1 MPKVAQL
8 PTSNGAPHENGAE
21 TRHAPRFQH
30 RFYAFLSYSHQDEAL
45 ADWLHHELEQ
55 FHVPRWLA
63 GKLTAA
69 GVVPKRLAP
78 VFRDRHELAA
88 ADDLGAEIKAAL
100 NASQFLVVLCSPTAA
115 KSRWVNAEIE
125 AFKRTR
131 PEGCVLAAIA
141 SGEPFASEIS
151 GRAEDECFPPA
162 LRKRFIRGRSSGK
175 RAEPLA
181 ADFRD
186 QGEGKRLAFLKLVAG
201 MLGVGLDDLVRRE
214 TTRRQLRLGYF
225 AAASLAGMA
234 VTSTLAVIAIQSRDA
249 ARDQRREAEG
259 LIGFMLGD
267 LRDKLEPIGKLDALD
282 GVGSR
287 VLAYYKKVGTTELS
301 DAALSQRSKA
311 LSLMAE
317 VANLRGDTDGAL
329 RLYQEAAAGT
339 EEAIRRAPDD
349 PQRLFDHAQ
358 NVFWI
363 GEIARQRGDSNG
375 AERSAR
381 AYQQLAGK
389 MVAADPNNM
398 KWRIEEQNSDAQLG
412 IVLMGQRRFAEA
424 SRQFDGA
431 LRTIEAVAAVDSK
444 KSEYQKSVAESLAWL
459 ADSEAAQGHL
469 ANALAERRRQIDLL
483 QRLMAQSDDVEYRQK
498 SIPARQG
505 LARLLAATG
514 DIAGGVG
521 ELRQGVR
528 DADKLTLTEPN
539 NMMWVEYAAS
549 ARIGLAKLLLA
560 SGNQG
565 EADSQA
571 AAACT
576 SVERLLGRD
585 ATAQYWRRLLRDC
598 LAVRAEIA
606 LKSGNAAAALP
617 MAERS
622 LDIARAT
629 TSLDKIADRFAVATA
644 WRLIGDSWRASGNGE
659 KARSAWES
667 GFAALPYGTPERPA
681 ELTERVMLLQRLDR
695 RDEAQQIAGT
705 LRAFGYRN
713 IDV

>member
-45 ADWLHHELEQ
+45 ADWLHQELEQ
-55 FHVPRWLA
+55 FHVPRSLA
-63 GKLTAA
+63 GRLTAA

-100 NASQFLVVLCSPTAA
+100 TSSQFLVVLCSPAA
-115 KSRWVNAEIE
+115 ARSRWVNAEIE

-141 SGEPFASEIS
+141 SGEPFASDMP
-151 GRAEDECFPPA
+151 GREGEECFPPA
-162 LRKRFIRGRSSGK
+162 LRQKFSRGRSSGK

-181 ADFRD
+181 ADFREE
-186 QGEGKRLAFLKLVAG
+186 GEGKRLAFLKLVAG

-214 TTRRQLRLGYF
+214 ATRRQRRLGYL
-225 AAASLAGMA
+225 AAASIAGMA
-234 VTSTLAVIAIQSRDA
+234 VTSTLAVVAIQSRDA

-287 VLAYYKKVGTTELS
+287 VLAYYQKLGTTDLT

-317 VANLRGDTDGAL
+317 VANLRGDIGGAS
-329 RLYQEAAAGT
+329 RLYREAAAGT
-339 EEAIRRAPDD
+339 EEAVRRAPGD

-363 GEIARQRGDSNG
+363 GEIARQRGDRAG
-375 AERSAR
+375 AESSAR
-381 AYQQLAGK
+381 EYQRLATR

-398 KWRIEEQNSDAQLG
+398 KWRIEVQNADAQLG

-424 SRQFDGA
+424 SQQFKGA
-431 LRTIEAVAAVDSK
+431 LRTIEAVAAVDPKNSG
-444 KSEYQKSVAESLAWL
+444 YQKSVAESLAWL

-469 ANALAERRRQIDLL
+469 SEALAERRRQINLL
-483 QRLMAQSDDVEYRQK
+483 RQLVSINDDVEYRQK
-498 SIPARQG
+498 LIPARQG
-505 LARLLAATG
+505 LGRLLAATG
-514 DIAGGVG
+514 DFTGGVA
-521 ELRQGVR
+521 ELRQGVEE
-528 DADKLTLTEPN
+528 AEQLIPTEPN
-539 NMMWVEYAAS
+539 NTKWIEFAAS
-549 ARIGLAKLLLA
+549 AKIGLAEQLLA
-560 SGNQG
+560 SGG
-565 EADSQA
+565 EDEAESQA
-571 AAACT
+571 ASACA
-576 SVERLLGRD
+576 SIDQLLVHD
-585 ATAQYWRRLLRDC
+585 THAQYWRRLLRDC
-598 LAVRAEIA
+598 LAVRSEIA
-606 LKSGNAAAALP
+606 LKSGKAPLALP
-617 MAERS
+617 IAQRALE
-622 LDIARAT
+622 IARSS
-629 TSLDKIADRFAVATA
+629 TSGDKIADRFAVARA
-644 WRLIGDSWRASGNGE
+644 WRLIGDGRRATGDPAG
-659 KARSAWES
+659 ARAAWVS
-667 GFAALPYGTPERPA
+667 GFAALPTDAPERPV
-681 ELTERVMLLQRLDR
+681 EMSERLQLLQRLGR
-695 RDEAQQIAGT
+695 ADEARQISDRLNAI
-705 LRAFGYRN
+705 GYRQLT
-713 IDV
+713 

>member
-1 MPKVAQL
+1 MPKIAQL
-8 PTSNGAPHENGAE
+8 PTSNSAPHENGAE

-63 GKLTAA
+63 GRLTAA

-100 NASQFLVVLCSPTAA
+100 IASQFLVVLCSPTAA
-115 KSRWVNAEIE
+115 RSRWVNAEIE

-141 SGEPFASEIS
+141 SGEPFASEMP
-151 GRAEDECFPPA
+151 GREDEECFPPA
-162 LRKRFIRGRSSGK
+162 LRLKFSRGRSSGK

-181 ADFRD
+181 ADFRE

-214 TTRRQLRLGYF
+214 TTRRQRRLGYV

-282 GVGSR
+282 GVGAR
-287 VLAYYKKVGTTELS
+287 VLAYYQKLGTTNLS

-317 VANLRGDTDGAL
+317 VANLRGDGDGAL
-329 RLYQEAAAGT
+329 RLYQEASAGT
-339 EEAIRRAPDD
+339 EEAMRRAPAD

-363 GEIARQRGDSNG
+363 GEIARQRGDSAG

-381 AYQQLAGK
+381 DYQQLAAK

-431 LRTIEAVAAVDSK
+431 LRTIEAVAAVDPKNSD
-444 KSEYQKSVAESLAWL
+444 YQKSVAESLAWL
-459 ADSEAAQGHL
+459 ADSQSAQGDL
-469 ANALAERRRQIDLL
+469 SAALDNRRRQIELL
-483 QRLMAQSDDVEYRQK
+483 QRLQSVRDDVEYRQK
-498 SIPARQG
+498 LIPARQG
-505 LARLLAATG
+505 LGRLLAATG
-514 DIAGGVG
+514 NLPAGIAALRIGVA
-521 ELRQGVR
+521 EA
-528 DADKLTLTEPN
+528 DALIPTEPN
-539 NMMWVEYAAS
+539 NMTWVESAAS
-549 ARIGLAKLLLA
+549 ARIGLAEMLLA
-560 SGNQG
+560 SGNQA
-565 EADSQA
+565 EAAIQA
-571 AAACT
+571 SSACT
-576 SVERLLGRD
+576 GVQRLLSRD
-585 ATAQYWRRLLRDC
+585 SEVQYWRRLLRDC
-598 LAVRAEIA
+598 LAIRTAIM
-606 LKSGNAAAALP
+606 LKGGNPAAALP
-617 MAERS
+617 IAMRALDAARS
-622 LDIARAT
+622 S
-629 TSLDKIADRFAVATA
+629 TSADKIADQFAAAKA
-644 WRLIGDSWRASGNGE
+644 WRLIGDSWRGAGAGAR
-659 KARSAWES
+659 ARSAWES
-667 GFAALPYGTPERPA
+667 GFAMLPTEAPERPS
-681 ELTERVMLLQRLDR
+681 ELTERLLLLERLNR
-695 RDEAQQIAGT
+695 REEAGQVAAR
-705 LRAFGYRN
+705 LRAFGYRSTE
-713 IDV
+713 V